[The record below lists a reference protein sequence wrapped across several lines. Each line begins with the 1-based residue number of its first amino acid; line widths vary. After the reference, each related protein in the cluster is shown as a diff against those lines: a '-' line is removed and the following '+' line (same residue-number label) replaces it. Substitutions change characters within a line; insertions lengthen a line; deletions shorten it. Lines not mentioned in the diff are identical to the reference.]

1 MRELNNLLVTMLL
14 TSMLTAGCGGAPGDK
29 VDTTASGTDA
39 ATEQTAATSE
49 TPQAGETTAEA
60 PKEAEFIEIEEY
72 RFKLSPDINDSG
84 EAHLDFY
91 VHDKEDKHVKG
102 VTGTFHITK
111 PDGSKE
117 DLTIE
122 EEAPH
127 DHYHGKTVL
136 KDPGEYGV
144 VAQVEIGDK
153 KMNPRFNFKRE
164 AKDK

>member
-1 MRELNNLLVTMLL
+1 MKKESNLLMAALL
-14 TSMLTAGCGGAPGDK
+14 ACMITAGCGGASGDK
-29 VDTTASGTDA
+29 VDTTASDTDT
-39 ATEQTAATSE
+39 ATEQTAATGE
-49 TPQAGETTAEA
+49 TPQAGETAAVA
-60 PKEAEFIEIEEY
+60 PKEAEFIEIDEY

-117 DLTIE
+117 TLTIE

-164 AKDK
+164 NKIK